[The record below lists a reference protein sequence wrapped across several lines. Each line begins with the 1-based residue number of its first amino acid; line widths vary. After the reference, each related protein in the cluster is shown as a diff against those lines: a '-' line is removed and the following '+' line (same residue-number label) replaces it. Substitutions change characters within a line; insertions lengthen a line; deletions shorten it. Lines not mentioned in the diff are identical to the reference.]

1 MPLNPK
7 LYNGLV
13 RAFGSVRIAKEGESM
28 GFRTVTN
35 PLTHKPN
42 TQIMPGCGG
51 EDYKICCPFCGD
63 TRFRLEISHRWNT
76 TDPIT
81 GARFGL
87 HLMRCYNDG
96 CDANLDA
103 STADRVLCQE
113 RLMDRMSPYVARAL
127 GLRTPV
133 AQPKKLTEAKLPGK
147 CVPITQLPED
157 HPAIQYLSERGFDP
171 VWLEDMFRLVF
182 CLEDANENVSGRII
196 IPVYR
201 ENKLVGWQ
209 ARYVGEPPADY
220 IPKYYTMPGLPKR
233 QVLYNYD
240 VAMYSRF
247 GVIVEGVTDVWRV
260 GNQGVAI
267 LGSTMSNQQIALA
280 KAAWGEQG
288 IGLMLDP
295 ELVAE
300 LRQRPDRPTSYE
312 KIVERL
318 SDPTAFKWGLL
329 QIKLA
334 LGTDPG
340 STASAEQLWAI
351 IQSQAQAAGYIHPI
365 QEV

>member
-7 LYNGLV
+7 LYNGLR
-13 RAFGSVRIAKEGESM
+13 RAFGEVRIAKEGEPM
-28 GFRTVTN
+28 AYKVVTN
-35 PLTHKPN
+35 PLTHRQG
-42 TQIMPGCGG
+42 TQVTSGG
-51 EDYKICCPFCGD
+51 EDYKVCCPFCGD
-63 TRFRLEISHRWNT
+63 TRFRLEISHRWDT
-76 TDPIT
+76 TDPVT
-81 GARFGL
+81 GARFGR

-103 STADRVLCQE
+103 PTADRVLRQE
-113 RLMDRMSPYVARAL
+113 ELQDRMRPYVARAL

-133 AQPKKLTEAKLPGK
+133 AKPKRLTETKLPGK
-147 CVPITQLPED
+147 CVPITQLPAD
-157 HPAIQYLSERGFDP
+157 HPAILYLLERDFDP
-171 VWLEDMFRLVF
+171 ARLEQEFRLVF
-182 CLEDANENVSGRII
+182 CLEDTNENVSGRII

-240 VAMYSRF
+240 VAMHTRF
-247 GVIVEGVTDVWRV
+247 GIIVEGVTDVWRV
-260 GNQGVAI
+260 GRQGVAI

-280 KAAWGEQG
+280 KAAWGETG
-288 IGLMLDP
+288 VGLALDP

-300 LRQRPDRPTSYE
+300 PRKRPDRPTSYE

-329 QIKLA
+329 KIQLA

-340 STASAEQLWAI
+340 KLRSDELWRV
-351 IQSQAQAAGYIHPI
+351 IQIMAQKAGYAHPI
-365 QEV
+365 QGV

>member
-7 LYNGLV
+7 LFNGLK
-13 RAFGSVRIAKEGESM
+13 RAFGEVHIAKEGEPM
-28 GFRTVTN
+28 GFQTITH
-35 PLTHKPN
+35 PLTRRK
-42 TQIMPGCGG
+42 TTKVVSGG
-51 EDYKICCPFCGD
+51 EDYKVCCPFCGD

-76 TDPIT
+76 VDPVT
-81 GARFGL
+81 GAKFGR

-103 STADRVLCQE
+103 PAADKVLCQE
-113 RLMDRMSPYVARAL
+113 ELVARLSPYVARTL
-127 GLRTPV
+127 GLRTVV
-133 AQPKKLTEAKLPGK
+133 AKPKKLTETRLPGK
-147 CVPITQLPED
+147 CVPLTQLPEE
-157 HPAIQYLSERGFDP
+157 HAALQYLRSRGFEP
-171 VWLEDMFRLVF
+171 SWLEQTFRLVF
-182 CLEDANENVSGRII
+182 CLDDPNENVAGRII

-240 VAMYSRF
+240 VAKHARF
-247 GVIVEGVTDVWRV
+247 GVLVEGVTDVWRV
-260 GNQGVAI
+260 SGQGVAI

-280 KAAWGEQG
+280 KAAWGETG
-288 IGLMLDP
+288 VGLLLDP
-295 ELVAE
+295 EMAE
-300 LRQRPDRPTSYE
+300 EPRRRPDRPTSYE

-318 SDPTAFKWGLL
+318 GGPDVFKWGLL

-340 STASAEQLWAI
+340 STSTEELWQI
-351 IQSQAQAAGYIHPI
+351 IQAQARAIGYPGRVR
-365 QEV
+365 EV